1 MSNIVCV
8 GDGGLEVQT
17 EIGVVRGVHF
27 RRRDGKRVGFVAGGG
42 SDAEVSVVAQGTAP
56 DESDAHVAVT
66 ARRHDGS
73 AQTGILCV
81 TEDQSVIVQGLRL
94 AFDGGGVIE
103 LGEVVES
110 KSAGSVAGARL
121 FVRRSEEG
129 RLQLCV
135 GFPTVPAVV
144 LASE

>member
-1 MSNIVCV
+1 
-8 GDGGLEVQT
+8 
-17 EIGVVRGVHF
+17 
-27 RRRDGKRVGFVAGGG
+27 VGFVAGGG

-56 DESDAHVAVT
+56 EESDAHVALT

-103 LGEVVES
+103 LGEVTEP
-110 KSAGSVAGARL
+110 AGPEDRARL
-121 FVRRSEEG
+121 FVRRDAKG

-135 GFPTVPAVV
+135 AFPRVPVIV

>member
-1 MSNIVCV
+1 VSNIICV

-27 RRRDGKRVGFVAGGG
+27 RRRDGRRVGFVAGGG
-42 SDAEVSVVAQGTAP
+42 SDAEVAVVAQGAGSEDP
-56 DESDAHVAVT
+56 DAHVALT

-94 AFDGGGVIE
+94 AFDGGGVID
-103 LGEVVES
+103 LGEVVEP
-110 KSAGSVAGARL
+110 AGPENGVRL
-121 FVRRSEEG
+121 FVRRSAKG

-135 GFPTVPAVV
+135 AFPSVPAIV

>member
-1 MSNIVCV
+1 M
-8 GDGGLEVQT
+8 
-17 EIGVVRGVHF
+17 
-27 RRRDGKRVGFVAGGG
+27 A
-42 SDAEVSVVAQGTAP
+42 VVAQGAGSEDP
-56 DESDAHVAVT
+56 DAHVALT

-103 LGEVVES
+103 LGEVAEP
-110 KSAGSVAGARL
+110 AGPVTGVRL
-121 FVRRSEEG
+121 FVRRDAKG

-135 GFPTVPAVV
+135 AFPNVPVVV